1 MESKSPLQIQAYEY
15 LKNMI
20 LTGQLDPNT
29 LYSETKLS
37 AQIGISRTPMREAI
51 QCLSQDGYITVVP
64 SKGFKIRT
72 LTERDMEESIQIRCA
87 IEGFC
92 IHLIAAEVE
101 SKKGQRFLHEMEKLL
116 EKQERLLRQKNGP
129 SEENIRNGTWNRGT
143 LDQFME
149 YDHQFHLALVN
160 YAENREFQQIFQ
172 RLMYLIHLTT
182 AEALSVPGRVED
194 TLKEHRMFYSYLK
207 DGDGDAAYK
216 LLMVHLLTPLTMHL
230 VELKNRSVKASSGL
244 EPDKE

>member
-1 MESKSPLQIQAYEY
+1 MESKSPLQVQAYEY

-20 LTGQLDPNT
+20 LTGQLDPNI

-37 AQIGISRTPMREAI
+37 AKIGISRTPMREAI

-129 SEENIRNGTWNRGT
+129 SEANIRSCTWNRGT

-230 VELKNRSVKASSGL
+230 VELKNRSEKNKGEKS
-244 EPDKE
+244 